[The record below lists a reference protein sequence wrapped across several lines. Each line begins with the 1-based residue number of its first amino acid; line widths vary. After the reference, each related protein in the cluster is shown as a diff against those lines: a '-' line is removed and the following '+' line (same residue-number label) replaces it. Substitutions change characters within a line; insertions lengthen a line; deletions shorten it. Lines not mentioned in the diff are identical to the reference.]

1 MPNTS
6 NSMVNQVIFL
16 ISPKTHF
23 LDLAGPD
30 QVFFEAIDF
39 GAPLKLEY
47 CRYADTA
54 YSSSGI
60 YFEKLKHFSKIKL
73 NKGDYVFIPGVDI
86 KLLLSKE
93 TTGRKDLFNW
103 LRKAYENG
111 VILCSVC
118 TGAFLLAASGLLDG
132 RNATT
137 HWKRVKELKE
147 HYPKIN
153 VLENVLFTTDDRIYT
168 SAGIVAGIDLALFVL
183 EKMMG
188 EFFAHKVA
196 RELVM
201 YMRRSANE
209 PQQSSF
215 VNYRNHIH
223 TGIHRV
229 QDWLAENLD
238 KRVTLSDLAFKANM
252 SDRNFTRVFK
262 RETSLTVNQYLN
274 KLRKDKITYLLKQPD
289 MSRAQIAKQC
299 GLKSERQL
307 SRIINSP

>member
-1 MPNTS
+1 
-6 NSMVNQVIFL
+6 MVTQIVFL

-47 CRYADTA
+47 CRYADNA

-60 YFEKLKHFSKIKL
+60 YFEKLKHFSKLRL
-73 NKGDYVFIPGVDI
+73 NKGDYIFIPGVDI

-93 TTGRKDLFNW
+93 TTGRKDLFQW
-103 LRKAYENG
+103 LRNAYDSG
-111 VILCSVC
+111 VTLCSVC

-132 RNATT
+132 KNATT
-137 HWKRVKELKE
+137 HWKRIGELKE
-147 HYPKIN
+147 HYPNIN
-153 VLENVLFTTDDRIYT
+153 VQENVLFTSDERIYT
-168 SAGIVAGIDLALFVL
+168 SAGIVAGIDLALYVL

-188 EFFAHKVA
+188 EYFAHKVA

-209 PQQSSF
+209 PQQNSF

-229 QDWLAENLD
+229 QDWLTENLG
-238 KRVTLSDLAFKANM
+238 KRATISDLAYKANM
-252 SDRNFTRVFK
+252 SERNFTRVFK
-262 RETSLTVNQYLN
+262 RETSLTVNQYIN
-274 KLRKDKITYLLKQPD
+274 KLRKDKIAHLLKQPD

-307 SRIINSP
+307 SRIMNNQL